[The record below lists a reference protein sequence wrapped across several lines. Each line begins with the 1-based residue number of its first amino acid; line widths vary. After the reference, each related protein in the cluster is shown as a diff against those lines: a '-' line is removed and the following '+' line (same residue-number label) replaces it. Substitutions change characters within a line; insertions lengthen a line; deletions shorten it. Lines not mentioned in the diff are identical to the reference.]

1 MPSSRV
7 FESLALQLSADDDC
21 TLANAIPWYILLKYI
36 ERSRGRDACS
46 ALTKFMRDD
55 LTATK
60 DPINA
65 GCVGCLALRE
75 LDSSQGRG
83 VVRDSLRRIASS
95 ESWSRDVLQASFTGD
110 VDASFRSL
118 VQNDLGKAVAIGYT
132 YDPQKHLVVCEL
144 VGDKHFRGPL
154 SVRVVEAE
162 SGWDYEKAVEASK
175 HRCVTQRP

>member
-1 MPSSRV
+1 M
-7 FESLALQLSADDDC
+7 
-21 TLANAIPWYILLKYI
+21 
-36 ERSRGRDACS
+36 
-46 ALTKFMRDD
+46 
-55 LTATK
+55 TATK
-60 DPINA
+60 DPQNA

-118 VQNDLGKAVAIGYT
+118 VQNDLSKAVQLGYT

-175 HRCVTQRP
+175 HRFVTRRPWFIRDVASMASRWLRVARHERQSARVTPSP